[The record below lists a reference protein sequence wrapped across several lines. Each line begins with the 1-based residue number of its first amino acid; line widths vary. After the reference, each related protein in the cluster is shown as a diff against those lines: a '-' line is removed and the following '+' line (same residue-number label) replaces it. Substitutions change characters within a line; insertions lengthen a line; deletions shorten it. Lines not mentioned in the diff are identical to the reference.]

1 VAEQDAPGVDPS
13 RLYSVQLML
22 SKFEYDGQ
30 LNPSFRE
37 GEFSLPITAIRPYS
51 S

>member
-1 VAEQDAPGVDPS
+1 MDRS

-22 SKFEYDGQ
+22 SKFEYDGN

-37 GEFSLPITAIRPYS
+37 GEFSLPITSIRPFAS